1 MTLLRRFFEY
11 YRPYKWLFIIDFTC
25 AIFAALLELVFPL
38 AINKVI
44 DDLLP
49 QGNWKTILYACII
62 LLTIYLFSAFLNF
75 VVTYWG
81 HKLGIS
87 IESDM
92 RKKLFDR
99 VQKLSF
105 RFFDNTKT
113 GHLVSR
119 MTNDLMDIGEIAHHG
134 PEDLFIAIMTLTGA
148 FGIMLGINWKLAV
161 LTFIIVPLMIYLSLY
176 FSRKMSKA
184 FNKMFADIADYN
196 ARVENN
202 VSGIRVVQAFANE
215 NYEIAKFADNNER
228 FRLTKLLTYRI
239 MAWNASISFILMRFV
254 NLFVLVCGTWFVIQK
269 EMSYGEFVAFV
280 MLSNIFLGP
289 IKQINSVIETYPKG
303 IAGFKRYLELL
314 ETEPDVADAPNA
326 KTITNIKGNISYK
339 DVTFGYEN
347 KDKILK
353 NLDLH
358 INAGETVALV
368 GPSGAGKTTL
378 CSLLPRFYDVD
389 EGAIHIDGI
398 DIRDLTLESLRTH
411 IGIVQQDVFLFDGTI
426 RENIAYGDLN
436 ATEEA
441 IWEAAKRA
449 QLEELILE
457 YPEGLDTMIGER
469 GVKLSGG
476 QKQRLSIARMF
487 LKNPP
492 ILILDEAT
500 SALDTETEA
509 AIQLALSELSKGRT
523 TLVIAHRLATIKDAD
538 RIVVVAEQGVL
549 EEGTHEQ
556 LLELNGTYSRLH
568 RAQFGTQ
575 FA

>member
-1 MTLLRRFFEY
+1 M
-11 YRPYKWLFIIDFTC
+11 
-25 AIFAALLELVFPL
+25 
-38 AINKVI
+38 
-44 DDLLP
+44 
-49 QGNWKTILYACII
+49 
-62 LLTIYLFSAFLNF
+62 
-75 VVTYWG
+75 
-81 HKLGIS
+81 
-87 IESDM
+87 
-92 RKKLFDR
+92 
-99 VQKLSF
+99 
-105 RFFDNTKT
+105 
-113 GHLVSR
+113 
-119 MTNDLMDIGEIAHHG
+119 
-134 PEDLFIAIMTLTGA
+134 
-148 FGIMLGINWKLAV
+148 
-161 LTFIIVPLMIYLSLY
+161 
-176 FSRKMSKA
+176 
-184 FNKMFADIADYN
+184 
-196 ARVENN
+196 
-202 VSGIRVVQAFANE
+202 
-215 NYEIAKFADNNER
+215 
-228 FRLTKLLTYRI
+228 
-239 MAWNASISFILMRFV
+239 
-254 NLFVLVCGTWFVIQK
+254 
-269 EMSYGEFVAFV
+269 
-280 MLSNIFLGP
+280 
-289 IKQINSVIETYPKG
+289 
-303 IAGFKRYLELL
+303 ELL

-353 NLDLH
+353 NLNLH

-389 EGAIHIDGI
+389 EGAIQIDGI

-436 ATEEA
+436 ASEEA
-441 IWEAAKRA
+441 IWEAARRA

-556 LLELNGTYSRLH
+556 LLQLEGTYSRLH